1 MCYNVWDEKKDEGI
15 GKCLMGESREANRF
29 G

>member
-15 GKCLMGESREANRF
+15 GKCLMGESREADRF